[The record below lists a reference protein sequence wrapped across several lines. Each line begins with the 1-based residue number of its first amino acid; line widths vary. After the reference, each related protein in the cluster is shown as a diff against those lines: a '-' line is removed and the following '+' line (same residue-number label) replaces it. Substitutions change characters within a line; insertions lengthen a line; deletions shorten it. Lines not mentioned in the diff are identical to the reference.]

1 MTRLFNCLQPARRRF
16 AAVAVVVVVASM
28 VLACGSAPV
37 THFHT
42 LLPAPDSAGQRASA
56 SVPAV
61 PWELLPVTIPAQLDQ
76 PQWVVRAA
84 DDTLAVLEQERWI
97 APLADEI
104 RAAVSDRLTATLG
117 LPGAP
122 AKPGDH
128 DAWRVRIEVQR
139 LEAAPGRYARL
150 EATWELRGADARAL
164 FTCRGAYQQRVEPG
178 YAALAAGHRQAV
190 VRLADAVGSALLA
203 TREGPGRKCPAE
215 ASP

>member
-1 MTRLFNCLQPARRRF
+1 MTRLFNNCLPPARRRL
-16 AAVAVVVVVASM
+16 AAVAVVVASM

-61 PWELLPVTIPAQLDQ
+61 PWELLPVTIPAQVDQ

-97 APLADEI
+97 GPLADEI
-104 RAAVSDRLTATLG
+104 RAAVAERLVATLG
-117 LPGAP
+117 LPEAP
-122 AKPGDH
+122 AKPGDR

-139 LEAAPGRYARL
+139 LESVPGRYARL
-150 EATWELRGADARAL
+150 EATWELRGADTRAL
-164 FTCRGAYQQRVEPG
+164 LTCRGVYQQRVEPG
-178 YAALAAGHRQAV
+178 YAALAAGHRQAL
-190 VRLADAVGSALLA
+190 VRLADAVGGVLMAA
-203 TREGPGRKCPAE
+203 RAGAGRKCPAE
-215 ASP
+215 ATP